1 MDCLLPRRLNSNPTN
16 PLKPTVGGGHTC
28 PRAQHG
34 YTTLDKV
41 TAIEASNVGAG
52 FGELAGAQANLLFCV
67 KLVMPWV
74 YGEIFARSINSF
86 PGAPFLVAAVTC
98 PPPPPCFLLISS
110 SLDGLFSSLFFSF
123 VLFPWFR
130 LFALSSSETDG

>member
-98 PPPPPCFLLISS
+98 PPPSPVLLADFVVARWAFFFSFL
-110 SLDGLFSSLFFSF
+110 LFSSFPLVSF
-123 VLFPWFR
+123 VCAFL
-130 LFALSSSETDG
+130 L

>member
-98 PPPPPCFLLISS
+98 RPSPVLLA
-110 SLDGLFSSLFFSF
+110 DFVVARWAFFFSF
-123 VLFPWFR
+123 LLFCSFPLVSFVCAF
-130 LFALSSSETDG
+130 LL

>member
-98 PPPPPCFLLISS
+98 PSPVLLA
-110 SLDGLFSSLFFSF
+110 DFVVARWAFFFSF
-123 VLFPWFR
+123 LLFCSFPLVSFVCAF
-130 LFALSSSETDG
+130 LL

>member
-98 PPPPPCFLLISS
+98 PPPPSPVLLA
-110 SLDGLFSSLFFSF
+110 DFVVARWAFFFSF
-123 VLFPWFR
+123 LLFCSFPLVSFVCAF
-130 LFALSSSETDG
+130 LL